1 MDLIQDLFS
10 SSLHAWRSS
19 HFQATGSELIEHH
32 YYDYVP
38 GRIALVGSGEYLP
51 VMHDVESWLLDQR
64 PPRYVQLATAA
75 APEGDHSINYWRN
88 LGAQAAERL
97 NVEQIFVDVRNADDA
112 NDSALVDLIAGAGA
126 IYFSG
131 GNPSFLAKT
140 LAGSDL
146 LAAIRKEWQAGASL
160 AGCSAGAM
168 AIGGYVPNLRHPKS
182 GGTDGFGFVADIH
195 VLPHFDRYARWMP
208 NFAAHLLV
216 GDGYHVVGIDE
227 DTALVAE
234 PQEGSDWMFRSTGR
248 QSSWAVTSTGQQEL
262 EEIVLRVKAAS

>member
-1 MDLIQDLFS
+1 M
-10 SSLHAWRSS
+10 
-19 HFQATGSELIEHH
+19 
-32 YYDYVP
+32 P
-38 GRIALVGSGEYLP
+38 GKIALVGSGEYLP
-51 VMHDVESWLLDQR
+51 VMHDVESWLLEKR
-64 PPRYVQLATAA
+64 PLRYVQLATAA
-75 APEGDHSINYWRN
+75 APEGDGSIDYWRN

-97 NVEQIFVDVRNADDA
+97 NVEQIFVDVRTADDA

-131 GNPSFLAKT
+131 GNPNFLAKT

-182 GGTDGFGFVADIH
+182 GGTDGFGFVPNIH

-208 NFAAHLLV
+208 NFAANLLV

-227 DTALVAE
+227 DTALIAE
-234 PQEGSDWMFRSTGR
+234 PQEGNEWTFQSTGR
-248 QSSWAVTSTGQQEL
+248 QGSWAVTSSGQQKL
-262 EEIVLRVKAAS
+262 EEIVLRVQAAS